1 MGLKEDRV
9 VPGRE
14 ERTGACMAYGGS
26 ACGIGKEN
34 KLCLKNSERGFS
46 QAGLC
51 QLLPT
56 LGMLL
61 TLPGTAVVVH
71 GAIGC
76 GSTGFGNNVN
86 MKLHHILRGNPDAK
100 DGVWFSTN
108 LDEADVVHGGEGRLE
123 ETILEVS
130 RRFAPESIIVIQTCA
145 PSIIG
150 DDLEGVIEKVRRKI
164 DTPLL
169 YSHCEGFKTKIW
181 ATGYDVAFHAM
192 VHGFIENDREGK
204 PPRKDGRKPGKRP
217 LVNIINLA
225 SVGRP
230 DEEEMERLLNAIG
243 IDVIIG
249 PNFGTREKIR
259 SMTQADLT
267 VSVCPTHDDY
277 FVDYLHTEYGIPY
290 VMKDMPIG
298 LANTRNWLLAVAGH
312 FGVEKEAGAL
322 IKKEEAKAR
331 KAVRRYLPSL
341 KGKRVFLSAGEFR
354 ALVTAGLFQELG
366 MEVVGLRSYH
376 HDDFGN
382 EYYGRIVE
390 AQKGKDFPVDIA
402 NFQPFELVNLI
413 RKIKPDLF
421 VGHIWDNAWAVRL
434 GFPSITVF
442 RIFDYYVGYRGF
454 YEVAKKAV
462 RVLRNYSFATN
473 LSRHVPHAYREEWY
487 KESAFKYIK
496 NFRLEETPE
505 RLSAGVS
512 LRTVRADT

>member
-1 MGLKEDRV
+1 MGLKEDRI

-14 ERTGACMAYGGS
+14 ERVAACMAYGGS
-26 ACGIGKEN
+26 ACGIGREN

-46 QAGLC
+46 QAGIC

-61 TLPGTAVVVH
+61 TLPGTVVVVH

-76 GSTGFGNNVN
+76 GSMGFSNNVN
-86 MKLHHILRGNPDAK
+86 MKLHHILRGNPHAK

-123 ETILEVS
+123 ETILEVN
-130 RRFAPESIIVIQTCA
+130 RRFAPESIIVMQTCA

-150 DDLEGVIEKVRRKI
+150 DDLEGVIERVRCKT

-169 YSHCEGFKTKIW
+169 YSHCEGFKTRIW

-192 VHGFIENDREGK
+192 VHGFIEKDREGR
-204 PPRKDGRKPGKRP
+204 PPRKDGRKPGEKP

-230 DEEEMERLLNAIG
+230 DEEEMERLLGAIG

-249 PNFGTREKIR
+249 PNFGSREKIR

-312 FGVEKEAGAL
+312 FGMEKKAEAL
-322 IKKEEAKAR
+322 IKKEDTKAR
-331 KAVRRYLPSL
+331 KAVKRYLPAL
-341 KGKRVFLSAGEFR
+341 KGSGSFSPQASSAPWSPRASFR
-354 ALVTAGLFQELG
+354 SLG
-366 MEVVGLRSYH
+366 WR
-376 HDDFGN
+376 
-382 EYYGRIVE
+382 
-390 AQKGKDFPVDIA
+390 
-402 NFQPFELVNLI
+402 
-413 RKIKPDLF
+413 
-421 VGHIWDNAWAVRL
+421 
-434 GFPSITVF
+434 
-442 RIFDYYVGYRGF
+442 
-454 YEVAKKAV
+454 
-462 RVLRNYSFATN
+462 
-473 LSRHVPHAYREEWY
+473 
-487 KESAFKYIK
+487 
-496 NFRLEETPE
+496 
-505 RLSAGVS
+505 
-512 LRTVRADT
+512 